1 MTRELMRYWVAGALC
16 AAMMS
21 ASVNRATAENFA
33 IKLNERNREYRNTG
47 FITLR
52 DPTTGALL
60 GSYKFATGGFGRGSA
75 PFGTY
80 ELGAFKGTNDDPYHI
95 GPRWMIKQQGQ
106 SEDGK
111 AYDPRLKAIRTGL
124 ELHSAGRLRG
134 SQGCIAVLGDPEVW
148 EEFMYNLNHIINEI
162 GQVTFTLAGN
172 PEPAPPAGEPGLR
185 NAAVAAIEPK
195 HVYALA
201 GSTVIPRPVT
211 ASNSTHSTPSN
222 ITKAALLTIGSPSKA
237 QPVKPIDRRLKGAA
251 FWAAQKARVEAIA
264 ALVHE
269 RWARITKKR
278 PT

>member
-1 MTRELMRYWVAGALC
+1 
-16 AAMMS
+16 MMS
-21 ASVNRATAENFA
+21 ASVNRASAESFA
-33 IKLNERNREYRNTG
+33 IKLNEQDREYRNTG
-47 FITLR
+47 FISLR

-60 GSYKFATGGFGRGSA
+60 GIYKFVTGGFGRGSV

-80 ELGAFKGTNDDPYHI
+80 ELGAFKGTNDDPHHI

-106 SEDGK
+106 SEDGQ
-111 AYDPRLKAIRTGL
+111 AYDLQLKGIRTGL
-124 ELHSAGRLRG
+124 ELHSAGRLLG
-134 SQGCIAVLGDPEVW
+134 SQGCIAVLGGPEVW

-162 GQVTFTLAGN
+162 GQVTFTLVGN

-185 NAAVAAIEPK
+185 NAAVAAIEAER
-195 HVYALA
+195 VYALP
-201 GSTVIPRPVT
+201 GSAAIPRPV
-211 ASNSTHSTPSN
+211 ASSNSAHSTPSN